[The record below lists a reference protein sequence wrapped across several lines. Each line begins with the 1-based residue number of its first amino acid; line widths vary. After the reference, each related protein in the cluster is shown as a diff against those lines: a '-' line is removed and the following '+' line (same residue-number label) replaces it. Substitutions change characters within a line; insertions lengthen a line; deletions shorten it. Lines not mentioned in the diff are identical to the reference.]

1 MTLRRGWLQGNSG
14 VRQLPSW
21 RLFKARF
28 QHFSVLMGRRDILLP
43 LRQSQVNANQVVFVE
58 TVHKHSAVTTLNWK
72 LQLQSE
78 MDMFHC
84 WSQFLQNVLCGGF
97 LSLTRIRSE
106 KFFLIDL
113 PKSWLLGEFKIN
125 YPKIYTWSIKKK
137 WRHFFTV
144 LFLTKHELHQ
154 TVRAASKAS
163 SYSVHQLCMSVPR
176 PITLTECIKQI
187 VLCYVCAVNGMKRV
201 CGHQSYTEV
210 DICGLMCSPA
220 VLSQPCSTVLS

>member
-106 KFFLIDL
+106 KFFLTDL

-137 WRHFFTV
+137 VKT
-144 LFLTKHELHQ
+144 FLYSLISNETWAPPNCESCLESFLVFCTSALHVSA
-154 TVRAASKAS
+154 TAHNTHRM
-163 SYSVHQLCMSVPR
+163 H
-176 PITLTECIKQI
+176 
-187 VLCYVCAVNGMKRV
+187 
-201 CGHQSYTEV
+201 
-210 DICGLMCSPA
+210 
-220 VLSQPCSTVLS
+220 